1 MFVFFFFSSRRRHT
15 RCALVTGVQTCA
27 LPISNHIV
35 DAEGRAWLAFGS
47 FWGGLQIVPLDPAT
61 GEPPRGAKPSTIAR
75 RPMPDAIEAPFIIRR
90 GDFHYLFASFDF
102 CCRGA
107 DSTYYTVVGRAAK
120 AEGPYVDREG
130 RSMLKGGGTVI
141 LRADRG
147 AGDRFVGPGH
157 CDRKSTRLNSSH

>member
-1 MFVFFFFSSRRRHT
+1 MRIGDWSSDVCSSDVAWVTTPTLDKADPSFGWRDEGVVFRSTPEDDSN
-15 RCALVTGVQTCA
+15 AIDA
-27 LPISNHIV
+27 NHIV

-107 DSTYYTVVGRAAK
+107 DST
-120 AEGPYVDREG
+120 
-130 RSMLKGGGTVI
+130 
-141 LRADRG
+141 
-147 AGDRFVGPGH
+147 
-157 CDRKSTRLNSSH
+157 DRKSTRLNSSH